1 MHKHS
6 LDQWQQ
12 SHDFLSSTRQNES
25 RTRHVV
31 LLTLVMMVAEIATGW
46 LYGSMALLADGWHMG
61 THAAALGI
69 TLFAYRYARVHRE
82 DQRYSFGTGKV
93 KVLGGYTSAVVLV
106 LVAVLMIWESVH
118 RLLVPQAIHFDES
131 IGVAVLGLVVNI
143 ISVFLLKDD
152 HHHGHHHGHHHDHNL
167 RAAYLHVLTDALT
180 SVLAIVAL
188 LLGKMV
194 GWNWMDP
201 LMGMVGA
208 VVIIHWTYG
217 LLRETTSILL
227 DSAKDMDKVEELRAA
242 IEEDGDSIVA
252 DLHLWRIEAEQYALI
267 CALVT
272 HDPQEPEHYK
282 KRIREVLGGGHI
294 TVEVN
299 PCKTEAVV
307 SLAQ

>member
-1 MHKHS
+1 MHRDS
-6 LDQWQQ
+6 LEQWQQ
-12 SHDFLSSTRQNES
+12 SHELLSDTRQNES
-25 RTRHVV
+25 NTRRVV
-31 LLTLVMMVAEIATGW
+31 LLTLVMMVAEITAGW

-118 RLLVPQAIHFDES
+118 RLLVPQAIRFDEA
-131 IGVAVLGLVVNI
+131 IGVAVVGLVVNI
-143 ISVFLLKDD
+143 VSTFLLTD
-152 HHHGHHHGHHHDHNL
+152 HHHHGHHHDHNL

-188 LLGKMV
+188 LLGKTV

-201 LMGMVGA
+201 LMGLVGA
-208 VVIIHWTYG
+208 LVIIHWTYG
-217 LLRETTSILL
+217 LLRQTSSILL
-227 DSAKDMDKVEELRAA
+227 DSAEDLEKVEELRAA
-242 IEEDGDSIVA
+242 IEEVGDSMVA
-252 DLHLWRIEAEQYALI
+252 DLHLWRIEADHYALI

-272 HDPQEPEHYK
+272 HDPQEPEYYK
-282 KRIREVLGGGHI
+282 KRIREVLGGAHI

-299 PCKTEAVV
+299 PCKTERVL
-307 SLAQ
+307 S

>member
-12 SHDFLSSTRQNES
+12 SHVLLSTTRQNES

-82 DQRYSFGTGKV
+82 DRRYSFGTGKV

-143 ISVFLLKDD
+143 ISVCLLKDD
-152 HHHGHHHGHHHDHNL
+152 DHHDHHHDHLHDHNL
-167 RAAYLHVLTDALT
+167 LPASVHVLTDALT

-299 PCKTEAVV
+299 LCKTDAVV